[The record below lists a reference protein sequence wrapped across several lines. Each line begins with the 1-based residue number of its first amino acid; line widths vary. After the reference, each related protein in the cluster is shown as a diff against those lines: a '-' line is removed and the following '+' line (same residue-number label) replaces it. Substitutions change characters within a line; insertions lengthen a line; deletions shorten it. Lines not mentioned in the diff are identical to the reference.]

1 MHELS
6 IATSIVE
13 TVLQEMQRR
22 QLPAVQTI
30 AVRVGALSGVVPE
43 ALEFSFSAIINGT
56 PLAGTQLA
64 IEQVPLQGKCRD
76 CGLDFSVVEF
86 IFACPHCR
94 SGQIEITRG
103 EELEIAYL
111 EVSS

>member
-6 IATSIVE
+6 IATAIVE

-22 QLPAVQTI
+22 QLPAVS
-30 AVRVGALSGVVPE
+30 AVGVRVGALSGVVPD
-43 ALEFSFSAIINGT
+43 ALEFSFQAIINGT
-56 PLAGTQLA
+56 PLAGARLA
-64 IEQVPLQGKCRD
+64 IEQVPLQGKCRN
-76 CGLDFSVVEF
+76 CGLDFSVQEF
-86 IFACPHCR
+86 IFACPDCH